1 MRRPEERDLGRHP
14 REALPRLADVG
25 EGVLEQGEVV
35 AAVAPHIAVHGEEMV
50 AFDVGREHADAELP
64 CEREDAVL
72 READPLAA
80 QLDHRAVTERVIQ
93 EAPADA
99 VAGLQHEDREPG
111 GQKVARGGQPG
122 EPGTH
127 NDWVHPVGGPRMLR
141 LGHEHGVP
149 PSVSWDGRKETPP
162 PRRE

>member
-1 MRRPEERDLGRHP
+1 
-14 REALPRLADVG
+14 
-25 EGVLEQGEVV
+25 
-35 AAVAPHIAVHGEEMV
+35 MV

-111 GQKVARGGQPG
+111 GQKVARRPARRAR
-122 EPGTH
+122 
-127 NDWVHPVGGPRMLR
+127 HPPR
-141 LGHEHGVP
+141 LGP
-149 PSVSWDGRKETPP
+149 PGRRTQDAASRPRTRSSSLSFVGRKKGNLA
-162 PRRE
+162 PRSRMRAAYRLVWNH